1 MGRVVDRSRSLAAAI
16 SDGSWERLVGWLP
29 PSLAIVSTLLL
40 LGGGALMVVESRLS
54 AAQIAE
60 EIDHAVR
67 QLKG

>member
-1 MGRVVDRSRSLAAAI
+1 MDP
-16 SDGSWERLVGWLP
+16 GSVGWLP
-29 PSLAIVSTLLL
+29 PSLAIVGTLLL

-67 QLKG
+67 KLKG